1 MPDIDPRAIV
11 RGYLAE
17 ERQGKLL
24 RQLRSGKLLDTEQRR
39 RSFPGALILLGGVA
53 LLFSACSSSYSIPV
67 YKLYTAGLP
76 ITTSGVVPT
85 NTSCE
90 VSGGTTT
97 ATGSVAGPATVYLV
111 LTAQDA
117 AGKTIGTS
125 GRASRSVP
133 LGGSWNWTIRANTA
147 GFVPARC
154 TVSSVGS
161 VQSTTS
167 P

>member
-1 MPDIDPRAIV
+1 MPV
-11 RGYLAE
+11 
-17 ERQGKLL
+17 
-24 RQLRSGKLLDTEQRR
+24 RSGKLMAMEQRR
-39 RSFPGALILLGGVA
+39 RSFPRALLLLGGAA
-53 LLFSACSSSYSIPV
+53 LLFSACSSSYPIQV
-67 YKLYTAGLP
+67 VKQFTVDGAGNPL
-76 ITTSGVVPT
+76 TDGVVVPT
-85 NTSCE
+85 TTSCD
-90 VSGGTTT
+90 VSGGTVT

-111 LTAQDA
+111 LTVQNA
-117 AGKTIGTS
+117 ARKTIGTS